1 MSLSSTSSEV
11 VLASSPTMEDITAWM
26 FLTYTYTGQTD
37 LLQTP
42 GLYPDPL
49 SNSVA
54 YTRIAEV
61 NQTTDKRT
69 SETIRVLAKEK
80 HVILAFH
87 NYGACSTLF
96 SVKVTYNGCPDKTLR
111 SSLVSLTRTVAPAND
126 SEPTRVEGN
135 CVKDTVQ
142 VYGSLYV
149 HCESNGEWNTT
160 GLEGRCICK
169 EDMQNN
175 DGICK
180 GNVTVVAFTV
190 YSIYYLSFFFW
201 LVFFFVVFSFLLGI
215 LKQLSHWAPSLFPRR
230 SPETSTFYF
239 ALFRNAPWKHCGL
252 QARTHTGFHRLR
264 KSVEQIF
271 RITRKPPKGY

>member
-1 MSLSSTSSEV
+1 MNVFDVYIHWSDRSI
-11 VLASSPTMEDITAWM
+11 AD
-26 FLTYTYTGQTD
+26 
-37 LLQTP
+37 P

-190 YSIYYLSFFFW
+190 YSIYYLSFFFGW
-201 LVFFFVVFSFLLGI
+201 FFFLLFS
-215 LKQLSHWAPSLFPRR
+215 LSF
-230 SPETSTFYF
+230 
-239 ALFRNAPWKHCGL
+239 
-252 QARTHTGFHRLR
+252 
-264 KSVEQIF
+264 
-271 RITRKPPKGY
+271 